1 MRGDT
6 VTLALQL
13 NETWFGLIAFL
24 WVGYFFLEGFD
35 FGVGMLLPVVARDE
49 GERTQMLATIAPVW
63 DGNEVWLITA
73 GASMFAAFP
82 YWYATLFSGFYLAL
96 LLILVGLILRA
107 VALEYRGKVDD
118 DRWRRRWDVAIIAG
132 SWLPAVLWGVAFA
145 NIVAGV
151 PINADGDFTGNLG
164 TLLNPF
170 ALLGGMCFA
179 AAFALHGLNFLAL
192 KTTGPVNERA
202 RSLTAPIGLI
212 AIVTGAAFLAWNQ
225 IDRGK
230 GWTWLF
236 VVVAAAGLVGSVL
249 SQRMGRDGI
258 AFVLTG
264 VAIAAVTITLF
275 GTLYP
280 DVMPSTTDVA
290 YNLTVANASSTPY
303 TLRIMTWVAALMVP
317 FVIGYQAWSYWVF
330 RKRITQPATGRTVR
344 SASATGATR

>member
-1 MRGDT
+1 MM
-6 VTLALQL
+6 LALQL
-13 NETWFGLIAFL
+13 DQTWFGLIAFL

-35 FGVGMLLPVVARDE
+35 FGVGMLLPAVARDE

-118 DRWRRRWDVAIIAG
+118 DQWRSRWDVAIMAG

-151 PINADGDFTGNLG
+151 PIDANGDFTGNLG

-170 ALLGGMCFA
+170 ALLGGVCFA
-179 AAFALHGLNFLAL
+179 SAFALHGLNFLTL

-202 RSLTAPIGLI
+202 RTLTFPVGAV
-212 AIVTGAAFLAWNQ
+212 AILSGAAFLLWNQ
-225 IDRGK
+225 VERGK
-230 GWTWLF
+230 GWTWAV
-236 VVVAAAGLVGSVL
+236 VVVAALGLIGSVL
-249 SQRMGRDGI
+249 VQRKGRDGI

-264 VAIAAVTITLF
+264 IAIAAVAISLF
-275 GTLYP
+275 GNLYP
-280 DVMPSTTDVA
+280 NVMPSTTDA
-290 YNLTVANASSTPY
+290 AFDLTIANASSTPY
-303 TLRIMTWVAALMVP
+303 TLRIMTWVAGLMIP
-317 FVIGYQAWSYWVF
+317 FVMGYQAWSYWVF
-330 RKRITQPATGRTVR
+330 RKRITQPAARR
-344 SASATGATR
+344 SVAASDAEPAAS